1 MFKVNN
7 RNTRTRCE
15 ICLKLTRKIPERYH
29 ISYMIYGT
37 RYHISLTLNAI
48 TFSLFTL
55 FCRNLSHISQ
65 TEYFPDSF
73 SFTNKHIGIHFMSF
87 NDWVFQWKMSFSP
100 DANKQAQKVI
110 FSLEIQKPAKP
121 RLIFNNSIVTRSIP
135 AQIQAVFHVSDSF
148 STRENRQP
156 KN

>member
-1 MFKVNN
+1 MCNVFSFLDDRDYVIQCRKYLFKGNTEESN
-7 RNTRTRCE
+7 RHLEFELNSGNFRIVCE
-15 ICLKLTRKIPERYH
+15 ISLKLTRKIPERYH

-55 FCRNLSHISQ
+55 FCWNLSHISQ

-73 SFTNKHIGIHFMSF
+73 SFTNKHLGIHFMSF

-100 DANKQAQKVI
+100 DANK
-110 FSLEIQKPAKP
+110 
-121 RLIFNNSIVTRSIP
+121 
-135 AQIQAVFHVSDSF
+135 
-148 STRENRQP
+148 
-156 KN
+156 